1 MSLDQLTSMTKTITE
16 NAEQALTLF
25 CINRKPYFDTETM
38 EKFNNT
44 YAGHVFEFLRNQL
57 RCRQYLRFRE
67 FGIEAA
73 ETASIPHVVPEL
85 KEAKNIEAI
94 IEIRKA
100 TRAAIRTVSL
110 GAIPLE
116 EKVGREA
123 MEEMARRVTD
133 KAEREARELA
143 SSLVATI
150 EAFVASDVRESLLNL
165 RNKYVAHSLEITD
178 AEKRAEKSGRAIK
191 PVEIGDI
198 EPALRKTID
207 IVTDL
212 NLLVRDAGMNLDGL
226 EDVFA
231 TYADDFW
238 GRFSKE
244 RRGHGFANGP
254 RALPTD

>member
-1 MSLDQLTSMTKTITE
+1 
-16 NAEQALTLF
+16 
-25 CINRKPYFDTETM
+25 
-38 EKFNNT
+38 
-44 YAGHVFEFLRNQL
+44 
-57 RCRQYLRFRE
+57 
-67 FGIEAA
+67 
-73 ETASIPHVVPEL
+73 
-85 KEAKNIEAI
+85 
-94 IEIRKA
+94 
-100 TRAAIRTVSL
+100 
-110 GAIPLE
+110 
-116 EKVGREA
+116 